1 MQLFVHS
8 DRSSPVFS
16 AALLSGAPG
25 CVVEESLFEL
35 LLREILQ
42 FAGSVRNVTFSAPSG
57 TGQSKDGPLQPL
69 LLRSRQPPLN

>member
-42 FAGSVRNVTFSAPSG
+42 FAGSV
-57 TGQSKDGPLQPL
+57 
-69 LLRSRQPPLN
+69 